1 MMVIFVSMIMTI
13 SLIFHRFLLDIVY
26 HLLEGRLIDDYAIN
40 NILIFYCV
48 KQIDSILPLVCTV
61 IDHKRHQT
69 VVKTTVTHS
78 AVPCVPP
85 FCSNQVICDLEP
97 FNSQDLLSNS
107 PYCLPYKS
115 CDVSL
120 ENLVLDQLMV
130 P

>member
-1 MMVIFVSMIMTI
+1 MMAIFVSMIMTI
-13 SLIFHRFLLDIVY
+13 SLIFHRFLLDIAH
-26 HLLEGRLIDDYAIN
+26 HLLEGRLIDDYAID

-61 IDHKRHQT
+61 IRHQT
-69 VVKTTVTHS
+69 VVKTKVTHS

-85 FCSNQVICDLEP
+85 FCSYQVICDLEP

-115 CDVSL
+115 CNVSL

-130 P
+130 L